1 MNLVSYL
8 GTNTPL
14 TLSNTGNQEVVAM
27 IARDTLE
34 AGVTDEM
41 VLDYLK
47 EETQNPELLM
57 KQILFYDTEAEIM
70 GGFEI
75 LREVEDQDLLKH
87 FSTSY
92 VYETTD
98 FPVWEPI
105 EDDPDLESYPQ
116 EQIVQY
122 KQMMDEARAVN
133 KAQQEGFLK
142 ILTTCLTETDKV
154 ELYTCDSTK
163 AKEQEKNRR
172 LEKWA
177 TIQQNK
183 RLLDS
188 QEQEFLLI
196 EKD

>member
-1 MNLVSYL
+1 MNVVSYL

-34 AGVTDEM
+34 AGVNDEM

-47 EETQNPELLM
+47 EETQNPELTM

-163 AKEQEKNRR
+163 AKEREKNRR

>member
-47 EETQNPELLM
+47 EETQNPELTM

-163 AKEQEKNRR
+163 AKEREK
-172 LEKWA
+172 
-177 TIQQNK
+177 IVV
-183 RLLDS
+183 
-188 QEQEFLLI
+188 
-196 EKD
+196 

>member
-133 KAQQEGFLK
+133 KVQQEGFLK

-163 AKEQEKNRR
+163 AKEREKNRR

>member
-34 AGVTDEM
+34 AGITDEM

-47 EETQNPELLM
+47 EETQNPELTM

-75 LREVEDQDLLKH
+75 LNEVVDQDVLKH

-105 EDDPDLESYPQ
+105 EDDPELESYPQ
-116 EQIVQY
+116 EQIIQY

-133 KAQQEGFLK
+133 KAQQNGFMK
-142 ILTTCLTETDKV
+142 IITNCLTKTDKI
-154 ELYTCDSTK
+154 ELYTCDSSK
-163 AKEQEKNRR
+163 SKEREKKRR

>member
-47 EETQNPELLM
+47 EETQNPELTM

-163 AKEQEKNRR
+163 AKEREKNRR

>member
-163 AKEQEKNRR
+163 AKEREKNRR
-172 LEKWA
+172 LEKLA

>member
-154 ELYTCDSTK
+154 ELYTCDLTK
-163 AKEQEKNRR
+163 AKEREKNRR

>member
-47 EETQNPELLM
+47 EETQNPELTM
-57 KQILFYDTEAEIM
+57 KQILFYDTEAEII

-163 AKEQEKNRR
+163 AKEREKNRR

>member
-163 AKEQEKNRR
+163 AKEREKNRR

>member
-47 EETQNPELLM
+47 EETQNPELTM

-75 LREVEDQDLLKH
+75 
-87 FSTSY
+87 
-92 VYETTD
+92 
-98 FPVWEPI
+98 
-105 EDDPDLESYPQ
+105 
-116 EQIVQY
+116 
-122 KQMMDEARAVN
+122 
-133 KAQQEGFLK
+133 
-142 ILTTCLTETDKV
+142 
-154 ELYTCDSTK
+154 
-163 AKEQEKNRR
+163 
-172 LEKWA
+172 
-177 TIQQNK
+177 
-183 RLLDS
+183 
-188 QEQEFLLI
+188 
-196 EKD
+196 

>member
-1 MNLVSYL
+1 MNVVSYL

-47 EETQNPELLM
+47 EETQNPELTM

-133 KAQQEGFLK
+133 KAQQVGFLK
-142 ILTTCLTETDKV
+142 ILTKCFTETDKV
-154 ELYTCDSTK
+154 EFYTCDSTK
-163 AKEQEKNRR
+163 TKEREKNRR

-196 EKD
+196 EKE